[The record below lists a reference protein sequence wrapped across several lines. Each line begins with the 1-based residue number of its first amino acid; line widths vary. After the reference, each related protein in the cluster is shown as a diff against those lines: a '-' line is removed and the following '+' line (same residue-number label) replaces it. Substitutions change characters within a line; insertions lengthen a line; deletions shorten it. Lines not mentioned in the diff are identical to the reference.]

1 MINHHRYLS
10 KLVPIVSRSA
20 CLLISTLHRVS
31 HYKFTSSMISDCTV
45 IKHVSNEIQEKSNGS
60 SISFLDRR
68 KKGKCSFF
76 VLIVRFKR
84 KEEEKKRKEK
94 KKKGTELIATNRDR
108 VDETRRNARNIISN
122 VRVSSRKLRVKEV
135 MSVSD
140 LRATYISL
148 SYKIIHH
155 SLWFFF
161 H

>member
-1 MINHHRYLS
+1 M
-10 KLVPIVSRSA
+10 
-20 CLLISTLHRVS
+20 
-31 HYKFTSSMISDCTV
+31 
-45 IKHVSNEIQEKSNGS
+45 
-60 SISFLDRR
+60 
-68 KKGKCSFF
+68 
-76 VLIVRFKR
+76 
-84 KEEEKKRKEK
+84 
-94 KKKGTELIATNRDR
+94 IATNRDR

-161 H
+161 FFSIKTTIKRQRYLFRDRKIRGWRIAFPLRFSFVLLLSLSLFLSHTLSLFHSLSLALSLSLFLFRFLLYYLLCFFFVLFLITFFFFFFSILLFVSC